1 MSVMRVKKDK
11 NYSVISNCLLRDKD
25 ISLKAKGLLC
35 VMLSLP
41 DKWEFSIAGLVAI
54 SHEGETSIR
63 STLKELEQNRYLERG
78 KVKDEKNKVIG
89 WDYIVY
95 EKKFDE
101 KDRVYKDEANRVYAD
116 KKKKELHDGSPVVG
130 NNHVENQRQLNTEEK
145 STQQESTYL
154 SQQTDSS
161 ANDAPIPAE
170 SVRNKKTKSLWDI
183 SREITGNDPF
193 TFPCQ
198 PTSDSEENS
207 AAGIVKKKPL
217 VKNLTDM
224 DDDKGIK
231 LLRAALLGKA
241 YGMAII
247 DDVPFSMQCGTNHG
261 VATLTME
268 GAFDYW
274 LDHAL
279 YRESAREAYLSK
291 FLEAWK
297 NICDNCADRFWMPAR
312 GGDGYVWQNVIKGY
326 ANNWNPGT
334 PSERREAKAKG
345 IFE

>member
-1 MSVMRVKKDK
+1 MEQHFIEDSLIILTKPTIDRLLKEDNCAELIALYTFYYYTAKWQKTNQPRCTTAYTAKALHWKEDKVRRHKKKLVELGLIED
-11 NYSVISNCLLRDKD
+11 VTQRDKD
-25 ISLKAKGLLC
+25 TNKIIGHYIIVKFVIKQKDVDMVKSNETVSHTPPNGR
-35 VMLSLP
+35 V
-41 DKWEFSIAGLVAI
+41 WEL
-54 SHEGETSIR
+54 GETNALSNNKQNALSNGNF
-63 STLKELEQNRYLERG
+63 ST
-78 KVKDEKNKVIG
+78 
-89 WDYIVY
+89 
-95 EKKFDE
+95 
-101 KDRVYKDEANRVYAD
+101 
-116 KKKKELHDGSPVVG
+116 SP
-130 NNHVENQRQLNTEEK
+130 
-145 STQQESTYL
+145 S
-154 SQQTDSS
+154 
-161 ANDAPIPAE
+161 DAPIPAE
-170 SVRNKKTKSLWDI
+170 SVRNEKTKSLWDI

-247 DDVPFSMQCGTNHG
+247 DDVPFSMQCGTDHG
-261 VATLTME
+261 VATLTMK

-274 LDHAL
+274 LDNAL

-334 PSERREAKAKG
+334 PSERREAKAKE

>member
-1 MSVMRVKKDK
+1 MHHYFNTEIAKEVGVNAAVILENIAHWVLKNKANDK
-11 NYSVISNCLLRDKD
+11 NFYDGHYWTYNSRTAMTALFPYLSEKQVRYALDALRKADMVLTGNYNKSSYDRTLWYTVSDSCAKKYFPELLDWPKKANELDGVGQPIPD
-25 ISLKAKGLLC
+25 INTNNK
-35 VMLSLP
+35 P
-41 DKWEFSIAGLVAI
+41 DNNI
-54 SHEGETSIR
+54 SH
-63 STLKELEQNRYLERG
+63 
-78 KVKDEKNKVIG
+78 
-89 WDYIVY
+89 
-95 EKKFDE
+95 
-101 KDRVYKDEANRVYAD
+101 
-116 KKKKELHDGSPVVG
+116 
-130 NNHVENQRQLNTEEK
+130 
-145 STQQESTYL
+145 
-154 SQQTDSS
+154 QTDSS
-161 ANDAPIPAE
+161 VSDAPIPAE
-170 SVRNKKTKSLWDI
+170 SVRKEKPKSLWDI

-217 VKNLTDM
+217 VKNLTDK
-224 DDDKGIK
+224 D
-231 LLRAALLGKA
+231 RAALLGEV
-241 YGMAII
+241 YSMAVRDVDVI
-247 DDVPFSMQCGTNHG
+247 DVPFSMQCGTDHG

-274 LDHAL
+274 LDNAL

-297 NICDNCADRFWMPAR
+297 NICDNCADRFWMHAR

-334 PSERREAKAKG
+334 PSERREAKAKE

>member
-1 MSVMRVKKDK
+1 MR
-11 NYSVISNCLLRDKD
+11 N
-25 ISLKAKGLLC
+25 
-35 VMLSLP
+35 
-41 DKWEFSIAGLVAI
+41 
-54 SHEGETSIR
+54 
-63 STLKELEQNRYLERG
+63 
-78 KVKDEKNKVIG
+78 EK
-89 WDYIVY
+89 
-95 EKKFDE
+95 
-101 KDRVYKDEANRVYAD
+101 
-116 KKKKELHDGSPVVG
+116 P
-130 NNHVENQRQLNTEEK
+130 
-145 STQQESTYL
+145 
-154 SQQTDSS
+154 
-161 ANDAPIPAE
+161 
-170 SVRNKKTKSLWDI
+170 KSLWDI

-193 TFPCQ
+193 TFPYQ
-198 PTSDSEENS
+198 PTSDSEKNS
-207 AAGIVKKKPL
+207 AAGIVKNKPI

-224 DDDKGIK
+224 DDKDIK

-241 YGMAII
+241 YGMAIMEE
-247 DDVPFSMQCGTNHG
+247 VPFSMQCGTDHG

-274 LDHAL
+274 LDNAL
-279 YRESAREAYLSK
+279 YRESARDAYLSK

>member
-41 DKWEFSIAGLVAI
+41 DKWEFSIAGLAAI

-116 KKKKELHDGSPVVG
+116 KKKNYPHDGSPVVG
-130 NNHVENQRQLNTEEK
+130 NNHVENQRQLIKDEK
-145 STQQESTYL
+145 STQQESTYI

-161 ANDAPIPAE
+161 ASDAPIPAE
-170 SVRNKKTKSLWDI
+170 SVRNEKAKSLLDI
-183 SREITGNDPF
+183 SREMTGNDPF
-193 TFPCQ
+193 TFPYQ
-198 PTSDSEENS
+198 PTSDSEENR

-217 VKNLTDM
+217 VKNLTNM
-224 DDDKGIK
+224 DDDKDIK

-241 YGMAII
+241 YGMAIKAELQLGLQ
-247 DDVPFSMQCGTNHG
+247 DGMAVL
-261 VATLTME
+261 TLE
-268 GAFDYW
+268 EALDCW
-274 LDHAL
+274 LDNAL
-279 YRESAREAYLSK
+279 YRESTREAYLSK
-291 FLEAWK
+291 FLQAWE

-312 GGDGYVWQNVIKGY
+312 GGEGYVWQNVIRKY
-326 ANNWNPGT
+326 AREWNPGT
-334 PSERREAKAKG
+334 LSERREAKAKE
-345 IFE
+345 IL

>member
-1 MSVMRVKKDK
+1 MHHYFNTEIAKEVGVNAAVILENIAHWVLRNKANDK
-11 NYSVISNCLLRDKD
+11 NFYDGHYWTYNSNAAMAELFPYMNARQVRTALDSLRKNGMVLTGNYNKSSYDRTLWYTVSDDCAERFFPD
-25 ISLKAKGLLC
+25 IIHLTKKSNGN
-35 VMLSLP
+35 
-41 DKWEFSIAGLVAI
+41 D
-54 SHEGETSIR
+54 
-63 STLKELEQNRYLERG
+63 G
-78 KVKDEKNKVIG
+78 KVQPIPDINTDNKPDNI
-89 WDYIVY
+89 
-95 EKKFDE
+95 
-101 KDRVYKDEANRVYAD
+101 
-116 KKKKELHDGSPVVG
+116 
-130 NNHVENQRQLNTEEK
+130 
-145 STQQESTYL
+145 
-154 SQQTDSS
+154 SQQTDLYAS
-161 ANDAPIPAE
+161 DAPIPAE
-170 SVRNKKTKSLWDI
+170 SVRNERTKSLWDI

-198 PTSDSEENS
+198 PTSDSEKNS

-224 DDDKGIK
+224 DDDKDIK

-241 YGMAII
+241 YGMAIMEE
-247 DDVPFSMQCGTNHG
+247 VPFSMQCGTDHG

-334 PSERREAKAKG
+334 PSERREAKAKE

>member
-1 MSVMRVKKDK
+1 MVMRTEKNK
-11 NYSVISNCLLRDKD
+11 NYTVMGNYHLRDKEL
-25 ISLKAKGLLC
+25 SLKAKGLLSI
-35 VMLSLP
+35 MLSLP
-41 DKWEFSIAGLVAI
+41 DGWNFSTQGLTTL
-54 SHEGETSIR
+54 SSDGETAIR
-63 STLKELEQNRYLERG
+63 STLKELEQKGYLKR
-78 KVKDEKNKVIG
+78 NKVRING
-89 WDYIVY
+89 KIVDWEYVVY
-95 EKKFDE
+95 EQKHPCVPVDE
-101 KDRVYKDEANRVYAD
+101 
-116 KKKKELHDGSPVVG
+116 SPVDENVHV
-130 NNHVENQRQLNTEEK
+130 NNRTQLNTKEINTKEINNF
-145 STQQESTYL
+145 STSPC
-154 SQQTDSS
+154 
-161 ANDAPIPAE
+161 DAPIPSE
-170 SVRNKKTKSLWDI
+170 SVRNEKTKSLWDI

-193 TFPCQ
+193 TFPYQ

-207 AAGIVKKKPL
+207 AAGRVKKKPL

-224 DDDKGIK
+224 DDKDIK

-241 YGMAII
+241 YGMAIMEE
-247 DDVPFSMQCGTNHG
+247 VPFSMQCGTDHG

-279 YRESAREAYLSK
+279 YRESARDAYLSK

-312 GGDGYVWQNVIKGY
+312 GGEGYVWQNVIAGY

-334 PSERREAKAKG
+334 PSERREAKAKE

>member
-1 MSVMRVKKDK
+1 MHHYFNTEIAKEVGVNAAVILENIAHWVLKNKANDK
-11 NYSVISNCLLRDKD
+11 NFYDGHYWTYNSRTAMTALFPYLSEKQVRYALDALRKADMVLTGNYNKSSYDRTLWYTVSDSCAKKYFPELLDWPKKANELDGVGQPIPD
-25 ISLKAKGLLC
+25 IN
-35 VMLSLP
+35 
-41 DKWEFSIAGLVAI
+41 
-54 SHEGETSIR
+54 T
-63 STLKELEQNRYLERG
+63 N
-78 KVKDEKNKVIG
+78 NK
-89 WDYIVY
+89 
-95 EKKFDE
+95 
-101 KDRVYKDEANRVYAD
+101 
-116 KKKKELHDGSPVVG
+116 P
-130 NNHVENQRQLNTEEK
+130 NNNI
-145 STQQESTYL
+145 
-154 SQQTDSS
+154 SQQTDLS

-170 SVRNKKTKSLWDI
+170 SVRNEKTKSLWDI

-193 TFPCQ
+193 TFPCK

-207 AAGIVKKKPL
+207 AAGRVKKKPL

-224 DDDKGIK
+224 DDKDIK

-247 DDVPFSMQCGTNHG
+247 DDVPFSMQCGTDHG

-279 YRESAREAYLSK
+279 YRESARDAYLSK

-334 PSERREAKAKG
+334 PSERQEAKAKE

>member
-1 MSVMRVKKDK
+1 MHHYFNTEIAKEVGVNAAVILENIAHWVLRNKANDK
-11 NYSVISNCLLRDKD
+11 NFYDGHYWTYNSNAAMAELFPYMNARQVRTALDSLRKNGMVLTGNYNKSSYDRTLWYTVSDDCAERFFPD
-25 ISLKAKGLLC
+25 IIHLTKKSNGN
-35 VMLSLP
+35 
-41 DKWEFSIAGLVAI
+41 D
-54 SHEGETSIR
+54 
-63 STLKELEQNRYLERG
+63 G
-78 KVKDEKNKVIG
+78 KVQPIPDINTDNKPDNI
-89 WDYIVY
+89 
-95 EKKFDE
+95 
-101 KDRVYKDEANRVYAD
+101 
-116 KKKKELHDGSPVVG
+116 
-130 NNHVENQRQLNTEEK
+130 
-145 STQQESTYL
+145 

-170 SVRNKKTKSLWDI
+170 SVRNEKTKSLWDI

-207 AAGIVKKKPL
+207 AAGIVKEKPL

-224 DDDKGIK
+224 DDKDIK

-247 DDVPFSMQCGTNHG
+247 DDVPFSMQCGTDHG

-274 LDHAL
+274 LDNAL

-297 NICDNCADRFWMPAR
+297 NIFDNCADRFWMPAR

>member
-1 MSVMRVKKDK
+1 MHHYFNTEIAKEVGVNAAVILENIAHWVLRNKANDK
-11 NYSVISNCLLRDKD
+11 NFYDGHYWTYNSNAAMAELFPYMNARQVRTALDSLRKNGMVLTGNYNKSRYD
-25 ISLKAKGLLC
+25 
-35 VMLSLP
+35 
-41 DKWEFSIAGLVAI
+41 
-54 SHEGETSIR
+54 R
-63 STLKELEQNRYLERG
+63 TLWYTVSDDCAERFFPEIIHLTKKSNG
-78 KVKDEKNKVIG
+78 VDEKVKPIPDINTNNKPDNI
-89 WDYIVY
+89 
-95 EKKFDE
+95 
-101 KDRVYKDEANRVYAD
+101 
-116 KKKKELHDGSPVVG
+116 
-130 NNHVENQRQLNTEEK
+130 
-145 STQQESTYL
+145 

-161 ANDAPIPAE
+161 ASDAPIPAE
-170 SVRNKKTKSLWDI
+170 SVRNEKTKSLWDI

-193 TFPCQ
+193 TFPYQ

-224 DDDKGIK
+224 D
-231 LLRAALLGKA
+231 RAALLGKA

-247 DDVPFSMQCGTNHG
+247 DDVPFSMQCGTDHG
-261 VATLTME
+261 TATLTME
-268 GAFDYW
+268 GAFEYW

-279 YRESAREAYLSK
+279 YRESARDAYLSK

>member
-41 DKWEFSIAGLVAI
+41 DKWEFSIAGLAAI

-116 KKKKELHDGSPVVG
+116 KKKKEPHDGSPVVG
-130 NNHVENQRQLNTEEK
+130 NNHVENQRQLSTDEE
-145 STQQESTYL
+145 STQQESTYI

-161 ANDAPIPAE
+161 ASDAPIPAE
-170 SVRNKKTKSLWDI
+170 SVRNEKTKSLWDI

-193 TFPCQ
+193 TFPYQ

-217 VKNLTDM
+217 VKNLTDKT
-224 DDDKGIK
+224 DKEIS
-231 LLRAALLGKA
+231 LERAALLSKT
-241 YGMAII
+241 YGMAIKAEL
-247 DDVPFSMQCGTNHG
+247 PFGLQDGMA
-261 VATLTME
+261 VLTME
-268 GAFDYW
+268 EALDCW

-326 ANNWNPGT
+326 ADNWNPGT
-334 PSERREAKAKG
+334 PSERREAKARDA
-345 IFE
+345 FNNP